1 MRDSKRTYF
10 NIKCL
15 RKALGKTNEVLRY
28 FCKNYSFF
36 LIFRKS
42 NYELKDVIWYCAI
55 LMEKSMPNVNSFL

>member
-1 MRDSKRTYF
+1 MKSSGIFAK
-10 NIKCL
+10 IIL
-15 RKALGKTNEVLRY
+15 
-28 FCKNYSFF
+28 FF